1 MRVLIADDEP
11 IARQVLR
18 EHIESME
25 GLEIAGE
32 ASSGPETLQSI
43 LDLQPDLV
51 LLDLQMPE
59 MDGLSAA
66 RFLRGGRKPAVIFV
80 TAYERHALEAFDAG
94 AVDYVL
100 KPVRRERLEQ
110 AVEKVRRLAA
120 PSAAAAAESKA
131 GALRKVVGRRGADM
145 YLLDPAEIVAFQAEG
160 ELVYIVTLSERSA
173 ADRAGEKAPRQR
185 YLSDHSLK
193 ALEEK
198 LEHPRFRRVHRATI
212 INTDHIRKIS
222 PLSSKRWLLK
232 MSNGFEAV
240 VSKRL
245 AGSIREQGRW

>member
-18 EHIESME
+18 EHVEAIP
-25 GLEIAGE
+25 GLELAGE
-32 ASSGPETLQSI
+32 ASTGAEALQRI
-43 LDLQPDLV
+43 LDLKPDLV

-59 MDGLSAA
+59 LDGLSAV
-66 RFLRGGRKPAVIFV
+66 RSLRGERKPLIIFV
-80 TAYERHALEAFDAG
+80 TAHERHAVEAFEVG
-94 AVDYVL
+94 AVDYLL
-100 KPVRRERLEQ
+100 KPVRRERLEK
-110 AVEKVRRLAA
+110 AVEKARRQA
-120 PSAAAAAESKA
+120 PPAMTAPA
-131 GALRKVVGRRGADM
+131 ALRKIVGRRGSDM
-145 YLLDPAEIVAFQAEG
+145 YLLDSAEIVAFQAEG
-160 ELVYIVTLSERSA
+160 ELVHIVT
-173 ADRAGEKAPRQR
+173 AGQR

-198 LEHPRFRRVHRATI
+198 LDHPRFRRVHRGTI

-245 AGSIREQGRW
+245 ASSIREHGRW

>member
-1 MRVLIADDEP
+1 VRVLIADDEP

-18 EHIESME
+18 EHIESMP
-25 GLEIAGE
+25 GLEVAGE
-32 ASSGPETLQSI
+32 ASTGPETLQCI

-59 MDGLSAA
+59 LDGLATA
-66 RFLRGGRKPAVIFV
+66 RFLRGSRTPAVIFV
-80 TAYERHALEAFDAG
+80 TAYERHALEAFEVG

-100 KPVRRERLEQ
+100 KPVRRERLERAIEKARKQ
-110 AVEKVRRLAA
+110 APAPAA
-120 PSAAAAAESKA
+120 SSALGA
-131 GALRKVVGRRGADM
+131 GALRKIVGRRGVDM
-145 YLLDPAEIVAFQAEG
+145 YLLDPSEIVAFQAEG
-160 ELVYIVTLSERSA
+160 ELVHIVTASETK
-173 ADRAGEKAPRQR
+173 AGQR
-185 YLSDHSLK
+185 YLSDHCLK
-193 ALEEK
+193 TLEEK
-198 LEHPRFRRVHRATI
+198 LEQPRFRRVHRSTI

-222 PLSSKRWLLK
+222 PLSSKRWLLR

>member
-18 EHIESME
+18 EHVEAIA
-25 GLEIAGE
+25 GLEVAGE
-32 ASSGPETLQSI
+32 AATGAEALQRI
-43 LDLQPDLV
+43 LDLKPDLV

-59 MDGLSAA
+59 LDGLATVRS
-66 RFLRGGRKPAVIFV
+66 LRGTSAPLIIFV
-80 TAYERHALEAFDAG
+80 TAHEQHALEAFEVG
-94 AVDYVL
+94 AVDYLL
-100 KPVRRERLEQ
+100 KPVRRERLEA
-110 AVEKVRRLAA
+110 AVEKARRQAPVLLAPAPSAPDLAA
-120 PSAAAAAESKA
+120 P
-131 GALRKVVGRRGADM
+131 LRKIVGRRATDL

-160 ELVYIVTLSERSA
+160 ELVHIIVS
-173 ADRAGEKAPRQR
+173 GQR
-185 YLSDHSLK
+185 YLSEHSLK

-198 LEHPRFRRVHRATI
+198 LDRPRFRRIHRRTI

-245 AGSIREQGRW
+245 ASSIREQGRW

>member
-18 EHIESME
+18 EHVEAIP
-25 GLEIAGE
+25 GLELAGE
-32 ASSGPETLQSI
+32 ASTGAEALQRI
-43 LDLQPDLV
+43 LDLKPDLV

-59 MDGLSAA
+59 LDGLSAV
-66 RFLRGGRKPAVIFV
+66 RSLRGERKPLIIFV
-80 TAYERHALEAFDAG
+80 TAHERHAVEAFEVG
-94 AVDYVL
+94 AVDYLL
-100 KPVRRERLEQ
+100 KPVRRERLER
-110 AVEKVRRLAA
+110 AVEKARRQAQPPTPA
-120 PSAAAAAESKA
+120 PA
-131 GALRKVVGRRGADM
+131 ALRKIVGRRGSDM

-160 ELVYIVTLSERSA
+160 ELVHIVT
-173 ADRAGEKAPRQR
+173 AGQR
-185 YLSDHSLK
+185 YLADHSLK

-198 LEHPRFRRVHRATI
+198 LDHPRFRRVHRGTI

-245 AGSIREQGRW
+245 ASSIREHGRW

>member
-18 EHIESME
+18 EHIESIP
-25 GLEIAGE
+25 GLEVAGE
-32 ASSGPETLQSI
+32 ASTGPETLQCI
-43 LDLQPDLV
+43 LDLHPDLV

-59 MDGLSAA
+59 LDGLATA
-66 RFLRGGRKPAVIFV
+66 RFLRGSRAPAVIFV
-80 TAYERHALEAFDAG
+80 TAYERHALEAFEVG

-110 AVEKVRRLAA
+110 AVEKVRRQSPAHTGSSAGPAA
-120 PSAAAAAESKA
+120 SAPA
-131 GALRKVVGRRGADM
+131 ALRKIVGRRGVDL
-145 YLLDPAEIVAFQAEG
+145 YLLDPSQIVAFQAEG
-160 ELVYIVTLSERSA
+160 ELVHIVTASEGK
-173 ADRAGEKAPRQR
+173 AGQR
-185 YLSDHSLK
+185 YLSDHCLK

-198 LEHPRFRRVHRATI
+198 LEQPRFRRVHRGTI